1 MHQERQDGKLLQNI
15 MLMRFN
21 YLGQFSIQ
29 KLLIL
34 KSLNF
39 IHTRRLYFFCVTL
52 KTGIRATHGGFML
65 DLFII
70 RKGA

>member
-1 MHQERQDGKLLQNI
+1 

-21 YLGQFSIQ
+21 YFGQFSIQ

-39 IHTRRLYFFCVTL
+39 
-52 KTGIRATHGGFML
+52 THKKAV
-65 DLFII
+65 LFLCDFEDWN
-70 RKGA
+70 

>member
-1 MHQERQDGKLLQNI
+1 MLVHQERQDDKLLSNI

-39 IHTRRLYFFCVTL
+39 TNRKAVLFLC
-52 KTGIRATHGGFML
+52 GFE
-65 DLFII
+65 D
-70 RKGA
+70 